1 MTGSATQPE
10 GYRVPLH
17 RALTEPILMAGSPRL
32 PAIING
38 TLAAAIGIGM
48 QLWVVGL
55 LYWVMAHGICVFT
68 AKRDAQFTDV
78 LIRHVRH
85 KGYLSC

>member
-1 MTGSATQPE
+1 MTGPAYLPT
-10 GYRVPLH
+10 GYSVPLH

-32 PAIING
+32 PAIVNG

-48 QLWVVGL
+48 QLWLVGL
-55 LYWVMAHGICVFT
+55 LYWVIAHGLCVFA